1 MSLKCMVYS
10 GSYEGDSH
18 LNIIRTY
25 GLTKYYGEVRGVE
38 NLDLEISSGEIFG
51 FLGPNGAGKTTT
63 IRILLDLLRPTQG
76 RAEIFGM
83 DVRTHSLEIR
93 QRLGNLPG
101 DVALYENLTGDEF
114 LAFIGRLHHNHNG
127 KRKAELAER
136 LEIDLSRQIRTY
148 SKGMKQKVA
157 IIQALMNDPELLIL
171 DEPTS
176 GLDPLMQ
183 REFYDLL
190 KEEKERGKTVFLS
203 SHILPE
209 VERVCDRA
217 GILRDGL
224 LVDIENIEDLKTKRV
239 RRMEL
244 TFKENVTEERLT
256 IPGTRLLNYSDR
268 RAEMEVFVHIGE
280 LIPKLAE
287 LPLDDI
293 VLPEP
298 DLEDTFMR
306 FYREESPE

>member
-1 MSLKCMVYS
+1 MNV
-10 GSYEGDSH
+10 
-18 LNIIRTY
+18 IRTY
-25 GLTKYYGEVRGVE
+25 GLTKYYGEIRGVE
-38 NLDLEISSGEIFG
+38 NLDLEINAGEIFG

-63 IRILLDLLRPTQG
+63 IRILLDLIRPTQG

-101 DVALYENLTGDEF
+101 DVALYENLTGEAF
-114 LAFIGRLHHNHNG
+114 LELIGRLHHNHNG
-127 KRKAELAER
+127 KRKDELAER
-136 LEIDLSRQIRTY
+136 LKIDLSRQIRTY

-190 KEEKERGKTVFLS
+190 KEEKQRGKTVFLS

-224 LVDIENIEDLKTKRV
+224 LVDIENIDDLKSKRV

-244 TFKENVTEERLT
+244 ILKEDVPGERLRM
-256 IPGTRLLNYSDR
+256 PGTRLLNYHDR
-268 RAEMEVFVHIGE
+268 RAELEVFVHIGE
-280 LIPKLAE
+280 LIPRLAE

-306 FYREESPE
+306 FYREEPPE